1 MGGSWGA
8 TLALAYAQAW
18 PARVAGII
26 LRGVCTLRQREV
38 DWFYKQGAST
48 LFPFGWEQ
56 LVSHLELE
64 ERGNIVAA
72 YHRRLTSEDAA
83 VQLAAAQAWLRWE
96 FSLSSFSSA
105 PFVYSWD
112 GASYSTVP
120 SPKLNRGFLREGQLL
135 EEVSK
140 IRHIPAIIVQ
150 GRYDFVCPIANA
162 FDLHRAWPEAQLRVV
177 PNAGHSMYE
186 PGIVH
191 ELVTATEGFKKVDY

>member
-18 PARVAGII
+18 PARVAGLI

-38 DWFYKQGAST
+38 DWFYKQGANT

-72 YHRRLTSEDAA
+72 YHRRLTSADAA
-83 VQLAAAQAWLRWE
+83 VQLAA
-96 FSLSSFSSA
+96 
-105 PFVYSWD
+105 
-112 GASYSTVP
+112 
-120 SPKLNRGFLREGQLL
+120 LNRGFLREGQLL

-150 GRYDFVCPIANA
+150 GRCDFVCPIANA
-162 FDLHRAWPEAQLRVV
+162 FDLHRAWPEAHLRVV